1 MATEALNQRRYPWTG
16 TMRSRLAVVNAVAF
30 TLGTAASMMAGAG
43 AAKGFIAGYAIGMA
57 SLLWL
62 LRIASTGLKMPPE
75 RAGRYVA
82 VRYYARFVLTAGVF
96 IILIKNGLLNP
107 WSPVA
112 GLSACIFATVGA
124 LVISAREEAG

>member
-57 SLLWL
+57 SPMKVETT
-62 LRIASTGLKMPPE
+62 IMMPMEAIVASPLMAPPSFFSSMP
-75 RAGRYVA
+75 
-82 VRYYARFVLTAGVF
+82 
-96 IILIKNGLLNP
+96 
-107 WSPVA
+107 
-112 GLSACIFATVGA
+112 
-124 LVISAREEAG
+124 